1 MRCTDALIKRK
12 EMIFMKKTAVVYWS
26 GTGNTEAMAKA
37 VLEGMQSAGAEA
49 ELLTPDAVD
58 AGKLASFS
66 AVAFGCPAMG
76 SEVLEEMEFE
86 PMFNSCK
93 NSLGGKRVALFG
105 SYGWGDGAWMRSWES
120 DCSDAGVSLACESV
134 ICCEA
139 PDDATFDA
147 CREMGKLLA
156 E

>member
-1 MRCTDALIKRK
+1 
-12 EMIFMKKTAVVYWS
+12 MKKTAVVYWS

-58 AGKLASFS
+58 AGKLAPYS

-105 SYGWGDGAWMRSWES
+105 SH
-120 DCSDAGVSLACESV
+120 AG
-134 ICCEA
+134 
-139 PDDATFDA
+139 
-147 CREMGKLLA
+147 
-156 E
+156 